1 MRHPP
6 FGAVMPMTKEQIL
19 AEARSL
25 KKEDREELVEDL
37 RQIVSDDELT
47 PEQHAELRRRIEEVD
62 RGEAE
67 LLDGETVMRELFEKL
82 LRRRVS

>member
-1 MRHPP
+1 
-6 FGAVMPMTKEQIL
+6 MPMTKEQIL

-25 KKEDREELVEDL
+25 KQEDREELVEDL